1 MFRRGFKT
9 WCEKV
14 ALEQRRALSLHPVDP
29 LSPLRLAKQ
38 LGVEVWSVE
47 KVPGVDSDCL
57 RTLLEED
64 PDSWSA
70 VTINT
75 GSKNVIISNT
85 AHSDGRRASD
95 LMHEISHVLIGHK
108 LGRVDVTEDGLLLLN
123 TYDKQQ
129 EEEAMW
135 LTGCLLLPRPAV
147 LFIHRHNMDAKV
159 VEKKYGVTNS
169 MLRYRLGVTG
179 VAKQFNQTRNIH

>member
-1 MFRRGFKT
+1 MFARGFKS

-14 ALEQRRALSLHPVDP
+14 AVEQRRVLKLRPFDP
-29 LSPLRLAKQ
+29 LNPLDLAQ
-38 LGVEVWSVE
+38 HLGIEIWNVESI
-47 KVPGVDSDCL
+47 PGIDSECL

-64 PDSWSA
+64 PESWSA
-70 VTINT
+70 VTINV
-75 GSKNVIISNT
+75 GSKKIIISNS

-95 LMHEISHVLIGHK
+95 LMHEISHILIGHK
-108 LGRVDVTEDGLLLLN
+108 LGRIDVTEDGLLLLN

-147 LFIHRHNMDAKV
+147 LLIHRQNMDTKAA
-159 VEKKYGVTNS
+159 ERKYGATTS
-169 MLRYRLGVTG
+169 MLRYRLSVTG
-179 VAKQFNQTRNIH
+179 VTKQSYRP